1 MHESDRNPRSRH
13 SASHDCKTTE
23 EPEFGPY
30 IAMLSGE
37 KVYDCDDQND
47 VLGSSEEVYINE
59 AVATV
64 GKMTKGLNHV
74 ACVRLGRYTTCE
86 RPVRSCSAGKE
97 LINPPI
103 CEQSYDLD
111 KAALNGESEKKL
123 WRYKRDLIKMLSCDA
138 RHWAS
143 NMFSHALLTCLVGWN
158 CFQFSILDEK
168 QDE

>member
-1 MHESDRNPRSRH
+1 
-13 SASHDCKTTE
+13 
-23 EPEFGPY
+23 
-30 IAMLSGE
+30 MLSGE

-74 ACVRLGRYTTCE
+74 ACVGLGRYTTCE
-86 RPVRSCSAGKE
+86 KPVRSCSAGEK

-111 KAALNGESEKKL
+111 KAALNGESEKNCGGI
-123 WRYKRDLIKMLSCDA
+123 REILS
-138 RHWAS
+138 S
-143 NMFSHALLTCLVGWN
+143 CLVAMHAIGRAICSPTRCLPVW
-158 CFQFSILDEK
+158 
-168 QDE
+168 